1 MGYVSIAETEA
12 IEAVRA
18 HVSAK
23 GPLLWDEATLAV
35 HSEEVEGRSA
45 WVVEVADTDPNEGE
59 PWMRT
64 AWAPMR
70 YFVDRVTGELFG
82 YATERSRTLF
92 TGSRASGS

>member
-1 MGYVSIAETEA
+1 MTIAEAEA
-12 IEAVRA
+12 IEVARA
-18 HVSAK
+18 YASAN
-23 GPLLWDEATLAV
+23 GPLLWDGATLAV
-35 HSEEVEGRSA
+35 RPEEVEGRSA

-92 TGSRASGS
+92 IESRASGP

>member
-1 MGYVSIAETEA
+1 MSITEAEA
-12 IEAVRA
+12 IEVARA
-18 HVSAK
+18 YVSAK

-35 HSEEVEGRSA
+35 HSDEVEGRSA
-45 WVVEVADTDPNEGE
+45 WIVQVADTDPSEGE

-64 AWAPMR
+64 VWAPMR

-92 TGSRASGS
+92 TESRASGP